1 MKQRTEAKNKI
12 KQSTA
17 TKMKQRNDIKNQS
30 KEIESVSHSLK
41 SDNFIKRNKE
51 KANIAI
57 KMDYLIAPKFGCK
70 NIIFAVFILQQEQK
84 LSIRT

>member
-1 MKQRTEAKNKI
+1 M

-17 TKMKQRNDIKNQS
+17 TKKARTDTKNKS
-30 KEIESVSHSLK
+30 KEILSDNSLSLK
-41 SDNFIKRNKE
+41 GENLIKSNNE
-51 KANIAI
+51 NAIIAI
-57 KMDYLIAPKFGCK
+57 KIDYLIAPKFGCK

>member
-30 KEIESVSHSLK
+30 KEIES
-41 SDNFIKRNKE
+41 DNSKYRI
-51 KANIAI
+51 
-57 KMDYLIAPKFGCK
+57 
-70 NIIFAVFILQQEQK
+70 V
-84 LSIRT
+84 